1 MDKASFLC
9 LYKYLVRSI
18 VEYNSSVWNPSYIGQ
33 IEELEKV
40 QRRAT
45 KLLRECRNLSYSKRL
60 KYLKLPTLRFRRCRG
75 DMIETFKLL
84 TQRYDNRNGLP
95 LLQISIN
102 DRSRGNDMKLIKSHV
117 RYDMR
122 RHLFTCRKFNL
133 IYGIACQQ
141 L

>member
-1 MDKASFLC
+1 M
-9 LYKYLVRSI
+9 
-18 VEYNSSVWNPSYIGQ
+18 EYNSSVWNPSYIGQ
-33 IEELEKV
+33 IKELEKV

-45 KLLRECRNLSYSKRL
+45 KLLRECRNLSYSERL

-95 LLQISIN
+95 LLQISLN
-102 DRSRGNDMKLIKSHV
+102 DRTRGNDMKLIKSHV

-122 RHLFTCRKFNL
+122 RHFFTCRIVNL
-133 IYGIACQQ
+133 WNSLPATVVHASSACKQF
-141 L
+141 